1 MDQGTPSTGKP
12 SRAISLARPGI
23 LKFMHEH
30 RDSDTTM
37 GDALVAR
44 LVNVEPRT
52 PENWP
57 TAHIE
62 ADKAHRA
69 LHQHAHA
76 VMSAPAGA
84 AWLTTLAA
92 HPDSLVRAIAVGAL
106 GSGHDP
112 AHQPILVQ
120 ALSDP
125 AANVVQAALEGLTT
139 QSSNDVFD
147 LLVTLLN
154 ETDHDLAWTG
164 RYAAQ
169 RIAETSDPRRLDV
182 LAHALGQVH
191 HCATHDITR
200 ALSRAGDPRVAPMLI
215 EHLRHR
221 RPGRFA
227 AAEVLGN
234 LRVAEA
240 TGPLI
245 DVLRESDDPQSLTV
259 MEALGKLEAL
269 DAAPAIV
276 PLLDHSSSDVR
287 HGALLALNRIG
298 GPLATPAA
306 LKATDDVHPV
316 VRARAFRVLAKHG
329 DHRALGRLTAAC
341 DSWHVHTALTG
352 LVRLADDSVAPT
364 LLQVL
369 VTTDERR
376 VRKLAGRILAR
387 VGTQHYLPGYDPDP
401 LVRRVIVWVIGQLA
415 DPAYIRTLTDAL
427 KDEDELVRSRAAAA
441 LGRITHEKTLPL
453 LTEALRDPRPRVRAN
468 AATAL
473 GRTAADGLR
482 SLLADALVD
491 PHLAVRSAAAAALG
505 ATTH

>member
-1 MDQGTPSTGKP
+1 
-12 SRAISLARPGI
+12 
-23 LKFMHEH
+23 MHEH
-30 RDSDTTM
+30 GDSDTAI

-44 LVNVEPRT
+44 LADLEPIK
-52 PENWP
+52 PEEWP
-57 TAHIE
+57 AARIE
-62 ADKAHRA
+62 AYKA
-69 LHQHAHA
+69 LYQHVHT
-76 VMSAPAGA
+76 VVSDPAGP

-92 HPDSLVRAIAVGAL
+92 HPNSLVRSTAVEAL

-112 AHQPILVQ
+112 AHQPILVR

-125 AANVVQAALEGLTT
+125 AANVVRAALEGLTA
-139 QSSNDVFD
+139 QSSGEVFD

-154 ETDHDLAWTG
+154 ETDRDRAWIS

-182 LAHALGQVH
+182 LADALGQVH
-191 HCATHDITR
+191 LGAVHDITR
-200 ALSRAGDPRVAPMLI
+200 ALSRAGDPRVAPVLI

-221 RPGRFA
+221 RPGRFG

-245 DVLRESDDPQSLTV
+245 DVLRESDGPQALPV

-269 DAAPAIV
+269 EAAPAIV
-276 PLLDHSSSDVR
+276 PLLDHASSYVR
-287 HGALLALNRIG
+287 ERALLALNRIG

-306 LKATDDVHPV
+306 LKAADDVHPV

-329 DHRALGRLTAAC
+329 DHRALGRLAAAC
-341 DSWHVHTALTG
+341 DSWHVHAALTG

-364 LLQVL
+364 LVQVL
-369 VTTDERR
+369 LTTDERR

-387 VGTQHYLPGYDPDP
+387 IGTQHYLPSHDPDP
-401 LVRRVIVWVIGQLA
+401 LVRRVIVWVIGQRA
-415 DPAYIRTLTDAL
+415 DPADLWTLTNAL

-441 LGRITHEKTLPL
+441 LGRISHEKTLPL

-468 AATAL
+468 AVTAL
-473 GRTAADGLR
+473 GRTAADSLR

-491 PHLAVRSAAAAALG
+491 PHLAVRSAAAAALR
-505 ATTH
+505 ATTR

>member
-1 MDQGTPSTGKP
+1 
-12 SRAISLARPGI
+12 
-23 LKFMHEH
+23 MHEH
-30 RDSDTTM
+30 GDSDAAM

-44 LVNVEPRT
+44 LVNLEPIKPDEW
-52 PENWP
+52 PE
-57 TAHIE
+57 ARIE
-62 ADKAHRA
+62 AHKA
-69 LHQHAHA
+69 LYQYAHA
-76 VMSAPAGA
+76 VVSDPAGP

-92 HPDSLVRAIAVGAL
+92 HPNSPVRAIAVRAL

-125 AANVVQAALEGLTT
+125 AAHVVQAALEGLTA
-139 QSSNDVFD
+139 QSSDEVFD
-147 LLVTLLN
+147 RLVELLN
-154 ETDHDLAWTG
+154 ETDRARAWTG
-164 RYAAQ
+164 RSAAQ

-191 HCATHDITR
+191 HGAAHDITR
-200 ALSRAGDPRVAPMLI
+200 ALSRAGDLGVAPVLI

-245 DVLRESDDPQSLTV
+245 DVLRESDGPQSLPV
-259 MEALGKLEAL
+259 VEALGKLEAL
-269 DAAPAIV
+269 EAAPAIV
-276 PLLDHSSSDVR
+276 PLLDHSSSYVR
-287 HGALLALNRIG
+287 ECALLALNRIG

-316 VRARAFRVLAKHG
+316 IRARAFRVLAKHG
-329 DHRALGRLTAAC
+329 DHRALGRLAAAC

-364 LLQVL
+364 LVQVL
-369 VTTDERR
+369 LATDERR

-387 VGTQHYLPGYDPDP
+387 IGTQHYLPSHDPDP
-401 LVRRVIVWVIGQLA
+401 LVRRAIVWIIGQRA
-415 DPAYIRTLTDAL
+415 DPAHIWTLTNAL

-441 LGRITHEKTLPL
+441 LGRITHDKTLPL
-453 LTEALRDPRPRVRAN
+453 LTEALHDPRPRVRAN

-473 GRTAADGLR
+473 GRTDPDSLR

-491 PHLAVRSAAAAALG
+491 PHPAVRSAAAAALR
-505 ATTH
+505 ASPLRHDPHLQPP